1 MQPWSFKSIPKDAR
15 ISREGMRVY
24 YMNQQQEVLTF
35 CPKAISSWGQ
45 HPPFHKNLGLAE
57 GLAEMVTTFFIWF
70 ICKNLFQNRVFTNW
84 SLFSKQYV
92 SFWWDSGDSSRYSPI
107 PAVYD
112 FVFLVALAHC
122 CLACEW
128 GAQQFMM
135 LSSLDTYFMESKQN
149 R

>member
-1 MQPWSFKSIPKDAR
+1 MQPWSFKSVPKDAH
-15 ISREGMRVY
+15 ISREGMRIY

-35 CPKAISSWGQ
+35 CPKGTTSPISQKPRFGRRTGRDG
-45 HPPFHKNLGLAE
+45 HY
-57 GLAEMVTTFFIWF
+57 FFIWF
-70 ICKNLFQNRVFTNW
+70 ICKKLFQNRVFTNG

-107 PAVYD
+107 AAVYD
-112 FVFLVALAHC
+112 FMFLVPLAHC

-128 GAQQFMM
+128 GAQQFMV
-135 LSSLDTYFMESKQN
+135 LSSLDTYFMESKQK